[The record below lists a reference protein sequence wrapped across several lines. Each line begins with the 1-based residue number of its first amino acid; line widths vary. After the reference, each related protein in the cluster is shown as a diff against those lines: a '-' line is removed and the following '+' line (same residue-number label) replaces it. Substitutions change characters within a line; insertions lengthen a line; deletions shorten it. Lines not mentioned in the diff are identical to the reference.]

1 MIIAAV
7 TQLGQALSIGLAL
20 AFLLAMFASV
30 AVLIGIL
37 LIFTALV
44 FWGPGMLFTWVFDAI
59 FQLARYPIG
68 VYPGWLQFALTWI
81 IPVAVLTTIPAQALT
96 GDITPGVLITS
107 LVFAARLLIGAAVLF

>member
-1 MIIAAV
+1 
-7 TQLGQALSIGLAL
+7 
-20 AFLLAMFASV
+20 MFASV
-30 AVLIGIL
+30 TVLYAIL

-81 IPVAVLTTIPAQALT
+81 IPVAILTTIPAQALT
-96 GDITPGVLITS
+96 GDIAPGVLFAS
-107 LVFAARLLIGAAVLF
+107 LAFATVSLIGASGLFRVGLRRYKSASS